1 MAIQMTLNERKQ
13 TQLSFQEGGPGVKVP
28 FVAGGQLPSVDMPAE
43 RSRSDMNI
51 FNEIDKL

>member
-1 MAIQMTLNERKQ
+1 MAFQMTLNERKQ
-13 TQLSFQEGGPGVKVP
+13 TQLGFQEGGVKVP